1 MIKVMNMKKSS
12 INRNLTVFVLAL
24 MLMLFVPV
32 NNIDSVYADGNSL
45 VSSAEENTFSSTEAA
60 SVYLKKQMLS
70 RNSSVTFT
78 FKFPQA
84 QSYEYSK
91 NVSVETACR
100 DTLGKL
106 GKSVSTTILNN
117 VLKHTGIANEGD
129 YLINSMESYTCEYSC
144 NAMRPSQVDA
154 STGKFSVSVEE
165 IVLTFSFNFYT
176 TASQEKQFR
185 TKAETVLSNL
195 DLVNKTEYEKVQAIY
210 SYIAKNVTYDY
221 KNLNN
226 KDYTLKQSAYAAL
239 VNQTAVCQGYSSLFY
254 YLALSAG
261 LDSRVVVGQSINAE
275 GKVED
280 HAWNVV
286 RIGNTY
292 YYVDST
298 WDAGRQYYEYFLQGK
313 NFGEHSN
320 AYINDMGV
328 EKTPESVVSLAA
340 SSYYSGVSKTAIDKA
355 DVKGKGYFKDS
366 QLYVNVE
373 VTLNGK
379 KMLKGFDYKVQFETY
394 NSSLGICSVKIIG
407 LGLYES
413 SIDKDIEI
421 VRTNDDTSSF
431 SNQDT
436 IVVGVTSAN
445 GSVTDSS
452 DNTNPKNKEK
462 SQDKA
467 KNGGSSESEESLI
480 KVGKTFNSGRFTYK
494 ISKVGSSPLVVLV
507 TAKKGIKSAV
517 VPDTVKYQGKVF
529 KVAGI
534 GKNAFKG
541 NKKLSKVIIGKNVKN
556 IEGNAFA
563 GCSKLKN
570 ITFKGSAVKKIGSKA
585 FKGTNK
591 DAKVTVP
598 KKTFAKY
605 KRMLLKGGLSKN
617 ATISK
622 AK

>member
-1 MIKVMNMKKSS
+1 MKNLLLMIKVMKMKKSG
-12 INRNLTVFVLAL
+12 INMNLTIFVMAL

-32 NNIDSVYADGNSL
+32 NNIGSVYADGNSS
-45 VSSAEENTFSSTEAA
+45 VSSTEENTFSNTELA
-60 SVYLKKQMLS
+60 SAYLKKQMLS

-78 FKFPQA
+78 FKFSQT

-91 NVSVETACR
+91 NVSNETAYS
-100 DTLGKL
+100 DMVGKL
-106 GKSVSTTILNN
+106 GKSVSTTILNDA
-117 VLKHTGIANEGD
+117 LKYTGNADEGD
-129 YLINSMESYTCEYSC
+129 YLINSLEHYSCRYTC
-144 NAMRPSQVDA
+144 NTIRPSQVDVA
-154 STGKFSVSVEE
+154 TGKYRVSVDE
-165 IVLTFSFNFYT
+165 IVLTFSFKFFT

-185 TKAETVLSNL
+185 IKAENVLSNL
-195 DLVNKTEYEKVQAIY
+195 DLENKTEYEKVQAIY
-210 SYIAKNVTYDY
+210 SYIAKNITYDY
-221 KNLNN
+221 ANLQNKN
-226 KDYTLKQSAYAAL
+226 YTLKQSAYAAL

-254 YLALSAG
+254 YMALSAG
-261 LDSRVVVGQSINAE
+261 LDSRIVVGKSVNAE
-275 GKVED
+275 GKVEA

-286 RIGNTY
+286 RIGSAY

-313 NFGEHSN
+313 NFEGHSD
-320 AYINDMGV
+320 ACIVDMGV
-328 EKTPESVVSLAA
+328 EKAPESVVSLAA
-340 SSYYSGVSKTAIDKA
+340 SSYYSGVSKKAIDKA
-355 DVKGKGYFKDS
+355 DVEGKGYFANNK
-366 QLYVNVE
+366 LYVNVK

-379 KMLKGFDYKVQFETY
+379 QMLKGFDYKVQFKTY

-407 LGLYES
+407 VGLYDS

-421 VRTNDDTSSF
+421 VRAKGDISSF
-431 SNQDT
+431 SDLDT
-436 IVVGVTSAN
+436 IVVGVTAAN
-445 GSVTDSS
+445 GSDKDSS
-452 DNTNPKNKEK
+452 DKTKV
-462 SQDKA
+462 D
-467 KNGGSSESEESLI
+467 GLSESDASLV

-517 VPDTVKYQGKVF
+517 VPDTVKYQGKEF

-541 NKKLSKVIIGKNVKN
+541 NKKLSKVIIGKNVKT

-570 ITFKGSAVKKIGSKA
+570 ITFKGTAVKKIGSKA
-585 FKGTNK
+585 FKGTSK

-598 KKTFAKY
+598 KKTFVKM
-605 KRMLLKGGLSKN
+605 KKMLLKGGLSKN

-622 AK
+622 MK